1 MRGSRDKVGDIVLNL
16 ERGNVYVEV
25 YIENTHYGEFRRIL
39 EKNLIYHE
47 NYVNKCRDITY
58 LFIEREKEKN
68 KGFLESGWLVRID
81 NFIEIVIETLI
92 QLNEI
97 KCLKYVTYT
106 KSEKF
111 IENYYENGKIIESY
125 ITRR

>member
-1 MRGSRDKVGDIVLNL
+1 MKSSRDKVGDIMLNL
-16 ERGNVYVEV
+16 ERGNTYVEI
-25 YIENTHYGEFRRIL
+25 YIENTHYGEFRRTL
-39 EKNLIYHE
+39 EKNLIYYE
-47 NYVNKCRDITY
+47 NYINKCRDITY

-92 QLNEI
+92 ELNEI

-106 KSEKF
+106 KTKKF

>member
-1 MRGSRDKVGDIVLNL
+1 MIGLRNRVGDIILNL
-16 ERGNVYVEV
+16 ERDNVYVEV

-39 EKNLIYHE
+39 EKNLTYYE
-47 NYVNKCRDITY
+47 NYVNKCRGITY

-68 KGFLESGWLVRID
+68 KGFLESGWLVKID
-81 NFIEIVIETLI
+81 NFIKIVIETLI

-111 IENYYENGKIIESY
+111 IENYYKNGKIIESY

>member
-1 MRGSRDKVGDIVLNL
+1 MKNSRDKVGDITLNL
-16 ERGNVYVEV
+16 ERANTYVEI
-25 YIENTHYGEFRRIL
+25 YIEDTHYGEFRRTL

-47 NYVNKCRDITY
+47 NYINKCRDITY

-81 NFIEIVIETLI
+81 NFIEIVIESLI
-92 QLNEI
+92 ELNEI

-106 KSEKF
+106 KTEKF

>member
-1 MRGSRDKVGDIVLNL
+1 MKNSRDKVGDITLNL
-16 ERGNVYVEV
+16 ERGNTYVEL
-25 YIENTHYGEFRRIL
+25 YIENIHYGEFRRTL

-47 NYVNKCRDITY
+47 NYVNKCIGITY

-68 KGFLESGWLVRID
+68 KGFLESGWLVRIN

-111 IENYYENGKIIESY
+111 IENYYKNGKIIESY

>member
-1 MRGSRDKVGDIVLNL
+1 MRGSRDKVGNIVLNL

-47 NYVNKCRDITY
+47 NHVNKCIDITY

-92 QLNEI
+92 ELNEI